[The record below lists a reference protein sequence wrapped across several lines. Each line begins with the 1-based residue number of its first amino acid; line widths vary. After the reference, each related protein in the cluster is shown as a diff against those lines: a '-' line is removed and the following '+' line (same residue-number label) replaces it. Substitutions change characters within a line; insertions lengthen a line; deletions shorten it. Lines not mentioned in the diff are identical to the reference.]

1 MRKYI
6 LFVDLLLIAVFIFL
20 VASKVITIPATKIV
34 QPIFMILIAVHLLQ
48 HWKILI
54 ASVKRMRK

>member
-20 VASKVITIPATKIV
+20 VVSKIITIPATKIV

-48 HWKILI
+48 HWKILV
-54 ASVKRMRK
+54 ASVKRIGK

>member
-48 HWKILI
+48 HWKILV

>member
-20 VASKVITIPATKIV
+20 GASKVITIPATKIV

-48 HWKILI
+48 HWKILV

>member
-20 VASKVITIPATKIV
+20 VASKVIAIPATKIV

-48 HWKILI
+48 HWKILV